1 MDHDCLHGEEEK
13 AMGLLNFLKKE
24 KIQPLTVNDDA
35 IVAVADGK
43 LIDITTVNDPVFSEK
58 MMGDGVAFGFYEDEV
73 TICAP
78 ANGQLTV
85 LFPTGHAFG
94 ITMKNG
100 VELLVHIG
108 LDTVNA
114 GGDGFTILHKKQGE
128 EIKAG
133 EAVVAVN
140 MKKLQ
145 SRYDMSTML
154 IVTNAKGHKIHFI
167 EPVNNIKRGQS
178 LII

>member
-1 MDHDCLHGEEEK
+1 
-13 AMGLLNFLKKE
+13 MGMPVFWKKE
-24 KIQPLTVNDDA
+24 KIQPLDIRDDA
-35 IVAVADGK
+35 IVAMADGN

-58 MMGDGVAFGFYEDEV
+58 MMGDGIAFRFSADKV

-108 LDTVNA
+108 IDTVNA
-114 GGDGFTILHKKQGE
+114 EGDGFTILHKKQGE
-128 EIKAG
+128 AIKAG
-133 EAVVAVN
+133 EAIVAVDL
-140 MKKLQ
+140 KKLQ

-154 IVTNAKGHKIHFI
+154 IVTKTVDREIHFI
-167 EPVNNIKRGQS
+167 APGAVKRGQS
-178 LII
+178 IIV